1 VVANSEKGETVKDVQ
16 LILDGSAIG
25 NPGPGGWCCI
35 LRCGEAERVL
45 TGGEAATTN
54 NRMELTAAIQGL
66 RALRG
71 VCKVQVVTDS
81 QYLSKG
87 MSEYISRWRVEGW
100 RGANGKPV
108 LNRDLWEE
116 LLALTTEH
124 QVQWTWVRGHAGNNR
139 DQERAAG
146 RQQAEAV
153 HV

>member
-1 VVANSEKGETVKDVQ
+1 MNEVQ
-16 LILDGSAIG
+16 LIVDGSAIG

-45 TGGEAATTN
+45 TGGETATTN

-87 MSEYISRWRVEGW
+87 MSEYISRWKVEGW

-124 QVQWTWVRGHAGNNR
+124 QIQWTWVRGHTGNNK
-139 DQERAAG
+139 DQERADQLARATG

-153 HV
+153 HA

>member
-1 VVANSEKGETVKDVQ
+1 MNEVQ
-16 LILDGSAIG
+16 LIVDGSAIG

-45 TGGEAATTN
+45 TGGETATTN

-87 MSEYISRWRVEGW
+87 MSEYISRWKVEGW
-100 RGANGKPV
+100 RGANGKRV
-108 LNRDLWEE
+108 LNRDLWEG
-116 LLALTTEH
+116 LLALTTGH
-124 QVQWTWVRGHAGNNR
+124 QIQWTWVRGHTGNNK
-139 DQERAAG
+139 DQERADQLARAAG

-153 HV
+153 HA

>member
-1 VVANSEKGETVKDVQ
+1 MNEVQ
-16 LILDGSAIG
+16 MIVDGSAIG

-45 TGGEAATTN
+45 TGGETATTN

-71 VCKVQVVTDS
+71 ACKVQVVTDS

-87 MSEYISRWRVEGW
+87 MSEYISRWKVEGW

-116 LLALTTEH
+116 LLAVTTEH
-124 QVQWTWVRGHAGNNR
+124 QIQWTWVRGHSGNNK
-139 DQERAAG
+139 DQERADRLARAAG
-146 RQQAEAV
+146 RQQAEGV
-153 HV
+153 HA

>member
-1 VVANSEKGETVKDVQ
+1 MNEVQ
-16 LILDGSAIG
+16 LIVDGSAIG

-45 TGGEAATTN
+45 TGGETATTN

-66 RALRG
+66 RGLRG

-87 MSEYISRWRVEGW
+87 MSEYISRWKVEGW
-100 RGANGKPV
+100 RGANGKWV

-116 LLALTTEH
+116 LMALTTGH
-124 QVQWTWVRGHAGNNR
+124 QIQWTWVRGHTGNNK
-139 DQERAAG
+139 DQERADRLARAAG

-153 HV
+153 HA

>member
-1 VVANSEKGETVKDVQ
+1 MNEVQ
-16 LILDGSAIG
+16 LIVDGSAIG

-45 TGGEAATTN
+45 TGGETATTN

-71 VCKVQVVTDS
+71 GCKVQVVTDS

-87 MSEYISRWRVEGW
+87 MSEYISRWKVEGW
-100 RGANGKPV
+100 RGANGKRV

-116 LLALTTEH
+116 LLALTTGH
-124 QVQWTWVRGHAGNNR
+124 QIQRTWVRGHTGNNK
-139 DQERAAG
+139 DQERADRLARAAG

-153 HV
+153 HA